1 MNVKRLLLAALAV
14 FVSFQILDYVIHMII
29 LSADYEAIASVWR
42 TNMMDMMWIMYISG
56 IILSLLFVY
65 IFTKGYQGKGI
76 MEGIRYG
83 LLIGVLMMVVGSL
96 NQYVIYPVPIE
107 LAIKWIIFGLIEF
120 MIAGIITALIYKPK

>member
-14 FVSFQILDYVIHMII
+14 FVSFQILDYVIHMLI